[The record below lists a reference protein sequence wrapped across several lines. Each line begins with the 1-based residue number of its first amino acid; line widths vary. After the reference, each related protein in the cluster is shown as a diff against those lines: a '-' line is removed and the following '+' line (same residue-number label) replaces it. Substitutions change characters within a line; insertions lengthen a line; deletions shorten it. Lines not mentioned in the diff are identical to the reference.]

1 MRRSYLLNLIT
12 LAAVLLF
19 TAVTASA
26 QTEQMRGS
34 VQMVG
39 ANGQQTPVAGA
50 MIDVYRTDMKADYH
64 TKSDKKG
71 EWVFAGLPF
80 VGTYIVSV
88 SAPGASPM
96 AKAGVKAR
104 RDTPV
109 DVVLGPGSGKKLTEA
124 EALAASKG
132 EAAAAT
138 NAGGSGNSAAD
149 KAKAEALAKQNAEI
163 VAANSKIEN
172 ANKVIGDS
180 FKAGNAALLAGNEA
194 DRANKHDEAMKLYG
208 DAIQQYD
215 TGVAADPEHPGIA
228 SLLTNK
234 SAALRSRAVDRYNT
248 AILSKDDAAK
258 TAGIEGAK
266 ADFTASAEAASRAV
280 ELVKKQTPATDPAE
294 QKQQATNKY
303 FALSARAEAMRLFVI
318 KVDPTKANDAITAY
332 EEYAAAETDPAKKL
346 KGEKDF
352 AQLLFET
359 AGDQA
364 GYERAIAEYQKIL
377 EKAPDDPDSLLRI
390 GQAMF
395 NIGALNNNDKAKYQE
410 ASNYLQRY
418 VEKAPESQLRTE
430 AKELIEAM
438 KQQANVTP
446 EKTTKQPPR
455 KRP

>member
-12 LAAVLLF
+12 LAIVLLF

-26 QTEQMRGS
+26 QTEQMRGT
-34 VQMVG
+34 VKMVG
-39 ANGQQTPVAGA
+39 ADGQPAAVAGA
-50 MIDVYRTDMKADYH
+50 TVDVYRTDMKADYH

-71 EWVFAGLPF
+71 EWVFAGLPL
-80 VGTYIVSV
+80 VGTYIVSI

-96 AKAGVKAR
+96 TKAGVKAR
-104 RDTPV
+104 RDTPI
-109 DVVLGPGSGKKLTEA
+109 DAVLGPGDGKKLTEA

-132 EAAAAT
+132 EATAAS
-138 NAGGSGNSAAD
+138 NSGGDTSSAD
-149 KAKAEALAKQNAEI
+149 KAKAADIAKRNAEI
-163 VAANSKIEN
+163 SKENDKISNS
-172 ANKVIGDS
+172 NKVIADS
-180 FKAGNAALLAGNEA
+180 FKAGNTALLAANEA

-234 SAALRSRAVDRYNT
+234 AAALRSRAVDKYNS
-248 AILSKDDAAK
+248 AIQSKDEAAR
-258 TAGIEGAK
+258 TAGIEAAK
-266 ADFTASAEAASRAV
+266 ADFSAAAEAANRAV
-280 ELVKKQTPATDPAE
+280 ELIKKTPAATDPAE

-303 FALSARAEAMRLFVI
+303 FALNARAESMRLFVI
-318 KVDPTKANDAITAY
+318 KVDSTKAADATAAY
-332 EEYAAAETDPAKKL
+332 EEYAAVETDPAKKL
-346 KGEKDF
+346 KAQKDF
-352 AQLLFET
+352 AQMLFET

-364 GYERAIAEYQKIL
+364 GYERAIAEYQKII

-418 VEKAPESQLRTE
+418 VDKAPESQLRTE
-430 AKELIEAM
+430 AKELIDTM

-446 EKTTKQPPR
+446 EKIKPTPPPR

>member
-12 LAAVLLF
+12 LAIVLLF

-26 QTEQMRGS
+26 QTDQMRGT
-34 VQMVG
+34 VKIVG
-39 ANGQQTPVAGA
+39 ADGQQTAVAGA
-50 MIDVYRTDMKADYH
+50 TVDVYRTDMKADYH

-71 EWVFAGLPF
+71 DWIFAGLPL
-80 VGTYIVSV
+80 VGTYTVTI

-96 AKAGVKAR
+96 TKAGVKAR
-104 RDTPV
+104 RDIPI
-109 DVVLGPGSGKKLTEA
+109 DAVLGPGDGKKLTEA

-132 EAAAAT
+132 ETTAS
-138 NAGGSGNSAAD
+138 NGGGDTSAAD
-149 KAKAEALAKQNAEI
+149 KAKAADIAKKNAEI
-163 VAANSKIEN
+163 SKENNKIEN
-172 ANKVIGDS
+172 ANKVIADS
-180 FKAGNAALLAGNEA
+180 FKAGNTALLAANEA

-234 SAALRSRAVDRYNT
+234 SAALRSRAVDKYNG
-248 AILSKDDAAK
+248 AIQSKDEAAR
-258 TAGIEGAK
+258 TAGIEAAK
-266 ADFTASAEAASRAV
+266 ADFSAAAEAANRAV
-280 ELVKKQTPATDPAE
+280 ELIKKTPAATDPAE

-303 FALSARAEAMRLFVI
+303 FALNARAESMRLFVI
-318 KVDPTKANDAITAY
+318 KVDSTKASDATAAY
-332 EEYAAAETDPAKKL
+332 EEYAAVETDPVKKL
-346 KGEKDF
+346 KAQKDF
-352 AQLLFET
+352 AQMLFET

-364 GYERAIAEYQKIL
+364 GYERAIAEYQKII
-377 EKAPDDPDSLLRI
+377 EKAPDDSDSLLRI

-418 VEKAPESQLRTE
+418 VDKAPESQLRTE
-430 AKELIEAM
+430 AKELIETM

-446 EKTTKQPPR
+446 EKTKTATPPR

>member
-12 LAAVLLF
+12 LAILLLF

-26 QTEQMRGS
+26 QTDQMRGT
-34 VQMVG
+34 VKMVG
-39 ANGQQTPVAGA
+39 ADGQQTPVAGA
-50 MIDVYRTDMKADYH
+50 AVDVYRTDMKSDYH

-80 VGTYIVSV
+80 VGTYTVAI

-104 RDTPV
+104 RDVPIDVLLTPG
-109 DVVLGPGSGKKLTEA
+109 DGKKLTEA

-132 EAAAAT
+132 PAT
-138 NAGGSGNSAAD
+138 TTSNGGGDTSAAD
-149 KAKAEALAKQNAEI
+149 KAKAAEIAKKNAEI
-163 VAANSKIEN
+163 SKENEKIAN
-172 ANKVIGDS
+172 ANKVIADS
-180 FKAGNAALLAGNEA
+180 FKAGNTALLAGNEA
-194 DRANKHDEAMKLYG
+194 DRANKRDEAIKLYG

-215 TGVAADPEHPGIA
+215 TGVAADPEHPGIG

-234 SAALRSRAVDRYNT
+234 SAALRSRAVDKYNA
-248 AILSKDDAAK
+248 AIQSKDEASRA
-258 TAGIEGAK
+258 AGIEAAK
-266 ADFTASAEAASRAV
+266 ADFSAAAETANRAV
-280 ELVKKQTPATDPAE
+280 ELINKTPAATDPAE

-303 FALSARAEAMRLFVI
+303 FALLARAESMRLFVI
-318 KVDPTKANDAITAY
+318 KVDSTKASDATKAY
-332 EEYAAAETDPAKKL
+332 EEYAAVETDPAKKL
-346 KGEKDF
+346 KAQKDF
-352 AQLLFET
+352 AQMLFET

-364 GYERAIAEYQKIL
+364 GYERAIAEYNKIL
-377 EKAPDDPDSLLRI
+377 EKTPDDPDSLLRI

-418 VEKAPESQLRTE
+418 VDKAPDSQLRTE
-430 AKELIEAM
+430 AKELIETM

-446 EKTTKQPPR
+446 EKTKPAPQR
-455 KRP
+455 GKRP

>member
-1 MRRSYLLNLIT
+1 MRRSYLLNLVT
-12 LAAVLLF
+12 LATVLLF
-19 TAVTASA
+19 TAVVASA

-34 VQMVG
+34 VKMVG
-39 ANGQQTPVAGA
+39 ADGQQTPVAGA

-138 NAGGSGNSAAD
+138 SGGGSGNSAAD

-163 VAANSKIEN
+163 VAANSKIDN

>member
-12 LAAVLLF
+12 LAIVLLF
-19 TAVTASA
+19 IAVTASA
-26 QTEQMRGS
+26 QTEQMRGT
-34 VQMVG
+34 VKMVG
-39 ANGQQTPVAGA
+39 ADGQQTPVAGA
-50 MIDVYRTDMKADYH
+50 TVDVYRTDMKSVYH
-64 TKSDKKG
+64 TKSDNKG

-80 VGTYIVSV
+80 VGVYTVAV

-96 AKAGVKAR
+96 TKAGVKAR
-104 RDTPV
+104 RDNPV
-109 DVVLGPGSGKKLTEA
+109 DVVLAPGDGKKLTEA

-132 EAAAAT
+132 EAT
-138 NAGGSGNSAAD
+138 SSTGGGDTSAAD
-149 KAKAEALAKQNAEI
+149 KAKAADIAKRNAEI
-163 VAANSKIEN
+163 SKENGKIEN
-172 ANKVIGDS
+172 ANKVIADS
-180 FKAGNAALLAGNEA
+180 FKAGNTALLAGNEA

-234 SAALRSRAVDRYNT
+234 SAALRSRAVDKYNS
-248 AILSKDDAAK
+248 AIQSKDEAAR
-258 TAGIEGAK
+258 TAGIEAAK
-266 ADFTASAEAASRAV
+266 ADFSGAAEAATRAV
-280 ELVKKQTPATDPAE
+280 ELIKKTPAATDPAE

-303 FALSARAEAMRLFVI
+303 FALNARAESMRLFVI
-318 KVDPTKANDAITAY
+318 KVDSTKAADATAAY
-332 EEYAAAETDPAKKL
+332 EEYAAVETDPAKKL
-346 KGEKDF
+346 KAEKDF
-352 AQLLFET
+352 AQMLFET

-364 GYERAIAEYQKIL
+364 GYERAIAEYNKIL

-418 VEKAPESQLRTE
+418 VDKAPESQLRTE
-430 AKELIEAM
+430 AKELIETM

-446 EKTTKQPPR
+446 EKTKPTAPR

>member
-1 MRRSYLLNLIT
+1 MRRSYLLNLVTVAIF
-12 LAAVLLF
+12 LLF
-19 TAVTASA
+19 TAIVASA

-34 VQMVG
+34 VKLVG
-39 ANGQQTPVAGA
+39 ADGQQTPVAGA
-50 MIDVYRTDMKADYH
+50 AVDVYRTEMKADYH
-64 TKSDKKG
+64 TESDKKG
-71 EWVFAGLPF
+71 DWVFAGLPF
-80 VGTYIVSV
+80 VGTYTVSV

-96 AKAGVKAR
+96 AKGGVKAR
-104 RDTPV
+104 RDIPL
-109 DVVLGPGSGKKLTEA
+109 DIVLAPGNGKKLTEA

-132 EAAAAT
+132 EA
-138 NAGGSGNSAAD
+138 SAASNGAARGDSASD
-149 KAKAEALAKQNAEI
+149 KANAEAIAKNAEI
-163 VAANSKIEN
+163 VATNTKIEN

-180 FKAGNAALLAGNEA
+180 LKAGNAALLAGNEA

-234 SAALRSRAVDRYNT
+234 SAALRSRAVDRYNA
-248 AILSKDDAAK
+248 AIVSKDDAGK
-258 TAGIEGAK
+258 TAGIEAAK
-266 ADFTASAEAASRAV
+266 ADFTASAEAATRAV
-280 ELVKKQTPATDPAE
+280 EMIKKQPPATDPNE

-303 FALSARAEAMRLFVI
+303 FALNSRAEAMRLFVI
-318 KVDPTKANDAITAY
+318 KVDPTKASDATTAY

-352 AQLLFET
+352 AQMLFET
-359 AGDQA
+359 ASDQA

-377 EKAPDDPDSLLRI
+377 EKVPDDPDSLLRI

-418 VEKAPESQLRTE
+418 GDKAPESQLRTE
-430 AKELIEAM
+430 AKKLIDTM

-446 EKTTKQPPR
+446 EKTKPATPPR

>member
-12 LAAVLLF
+12 LAIVLLF

-26 QTEQMRGS
+26 QTEQMRGT
-34 VQMVG
+34 VKMVG
-39 ANGQQTPVAGA
+39 ADGQQAAVAGA
-50 MIDVYRTDMKADYH
+50 TVDVYRTDMKADYH

-71 EWVFAGLPF
+71 DWVFAGLPL
-80 VGTYIVSV
+80 VGTYTVSI

-96 AKAGVKAR
+96 TKSGVKAR
-104 RDTPV
+104 HDTPI
-109 DVVLGPGSGKKLTEA
+109 DAVLGPGDGKKLTEA

-132 EAAAAT
+132 EATAT
-138 NAGGSGNSAAD
+138 SNGGGDTSAAD
-149 KAKAEALAKQNAEI
+149 KAKAADIAKRNAEI
-163 VAANSKIEN
+163 SKENNKIEN
-172 ANKVIGDS
+172 ANKVIADS
-180 FKAGNAALLAGNEA
+180 FKAGNTALLAANEA

-234 SAALRSRAVDRYNT
+234 SAALRSRAVDKYNG
-248 AILSKDDAAK
+248 AIQSKDEAAR
-258 TAGIEGAK
+258 TAGIEAAK
-266 ADFTASAEAASRAV
+266 ADFSAAAEAANRAV
-280 ELVKKQTPATDPAE
+280 ELIKKTPAATDPAE

-303 FALSARAEAMRLFVI
+303 FALNARAESMRLFVI
-318 KVDPTKANDAITAY
+318 KVDSTKAADATAAY
-332 EEYAAAETDPAKKL
+332 EEYAAVETDPAKKL
-346 KGEKDF
+346 KAQKDF
-352 AQLLFET
+352 AQMLFET

-364 GYERAIAEYQKIL
+364 GYERAIAEYQKII

-418 VEKAPESQLRTE
+418 VDKAPESQLRTE
-430 AKELIEAM
+430 AKELIDTM

-446 EKTTKQPPR
+446 EKIKPTPPPK

>member
-12 LAAVLLF
+12 LAIVLLF
-19 TAVTASA
+19 IAVTASA
-26 QTEQMRGS
+26 QTEQMRGT
-34 VQMVG
+34 VKMVG
-39 ANGQQTPVAGA
+39 ADGKQTPVAGA
-50 MIDVYRTDMKADYH
+50 TVDVYRTDMKSVYH
-64 TKSDKKG
+64 TKADNKG

-80 VGTYIVSV
+80 VGVYTVAV

-96 AKAGVKAR
+96 TKAGVKAR
-104 RDTPV
+104 RDNPV
-109 DVVLGPGSGKKLTEA
+109 DVVLAPGDGKKLTEA

-132 EAAAAT
+132 EAT
-138 NAGGSGNSAAD
+138 PTSNGGGDTSAAD
-149 KAKAEALAKQNAEI
+149 KANAAAIAKKNAEI
-163 VAANSKIEN
+163 SKENDKISN
-172 ANKVIGDS
+172 ANKVIADS
-180 FKAGNAALLAGNEA
+180 FKAGNTALLAGNEA

-234 SAALRSRAVDRYNT
+234 SAAMRSRAVDKYNS
-248 AILSKDDAAK
+248 AIQSKDEAAR
-258 TAGIEGAK
+258 TAGIEAAK
-266 ADFTASAEAASRAV
+266 ADFSGAAEAANRAV
-280 ELVKKQTPATDPAE
+280 ELIKKTPAATDPAE

-303 FALSARAEAMRLFVI
+303 FALNARAESMRLFVI
-318 KVDPTKANDAITAY
+318 KVDSTKASDATAAY
-332 EEYAAAETDPAKKL
+332 EEYAAVETDPVKKL
-346 KGEKDF
+346 KAEKDF
-352 AQLLFET
+352 AQMLFET

-364 GYERAIAEYQKIL
+364 GYERAIAEYNKIL

-418 VEKAPESQLRTE
+418 VDKAPESQLRTE
-430 AKELIEAM
+430 AKELIETM

-446 EKTTKQPPR
+446 EKINKPAPPK

>member
-12 LAAVLLF
+12 LAIVLLF

-26 QTEQMRGS
+26 QTDQMRGT
-34 VQMVG
+34 VKIVG
-39 ANGQQTPVAGA
+39 ADGQQTAVAGA
-50 MIDVYRTDMKADYH
+50 TVDVYRTDMKADYH

-71 EWVFAGLPF
+71 DWIFAGLPL
-80 VGTYIVSV
+80 VGTYTVTI

-96 AKAGVKAR
+96 TKAGVKAR
-104 RDTPV
+104 RDIPI
-109 DVVLGPGSGKKLTEA
+109 DAVLGPGDGKKLTEA

-132 EAAAAT
+132 ETTAS
-138 NAGGSGNSAAD
+138 NGGGDTSAAD
-149 KAKAEALAKQNAEI
+149 KAKAADIAKKNAEI
-163 VAANSKIEN
+163 SKENNKIEN
-172 ANKVIGDS
+172 ANKVIADS
-180 FKAGNAALLAGNEA
+180 FKAGNTALLAGNEA
-194 DRANKHDEAMKLYG
+194 DRANKHDDAMKLYG

-234 SAALRSRAVDRYNT
+234 SAALRSRAVDKYNA
-248 AILSKDDAAK
+248 AIQSKEEATR
-258 TAGIEGAK
+258 TAGIEAAK
-266 ADFTASAEAASRAV
+266 VDFSAAAEAANRAV
-280 ELVKKQTPATDPAE
+280 ELIKKIPAATDPAE

-303 FALSARAEAMRLFVI
+303 FALNARAESMRLFVI
-318 KVDPTKANDAITAY
+318 KVDSTKASDATAAY
-332 EEYAAAETDPAKKL
+332 EEYAAVETDPVKKL
-346 KGEKDF
+346 KAQKDF
-352 AQLLFET
+352 AQMLFET

-364 GYERAIAEYQKIL
+364 GYERAIAEYQKII
-377 EKAPDDPDSLLRI
+377 EKAPDDSDSLLRI

-418 VEKAPESQLRTE
+418 VDKAPESQLRTE
-430 AKELIEAM
+430 AKELIETM

-446 EKTTKQPPR
+446 EKTKTATPPR

>member
-1 MRRSYLLNLIT
+1 MRRSHLINPIA
-12 LAAVLLF
+12 LALIFLCSALV
-19 TAVTASA
+19 ASA
-26 QTEQMRGS
+26 QTEQMRGT
-34 VQMVG
+34 VKIV
-39 ANGQQTPVAGA
+39 AADGQQAPVAGA
-50 MIDVYRTDMKADYH
+50 TVDVYRTDMKADYH

-80 VGTYIVSV
+80 VGVYTVSI

-96 AKAGVKAR
+96 AKTGVRAR

-109 DVVLGPGSGKKLTEA
+109 DVLLAPGTGKKLTEA
-124 EALAASKG
+124 EALAAGKEG
-132 EAAAAT
+132 PAT
-138 NAGGSGNSAAD
+138 NGATVDSAAE
-149 KAKAEALAKQNAEI
+149 KAKAAEIAKKNAEI
-163 VAANSKIEN
+163 MATNNKIEN

-180 FKAGNAALLAGNEA
+180 FKAGNAALVAGNEA
-194 DRANKHDEAMKLYG
+194 DRANKHEEALKLYG

-234 SAALRSRAVDRYNT
+234 SAALRARAVTKYNG
-248 AILSKDDAAK
+248 AILLKENEAAK
-258 TAGIEGAK
+258 TAGIESAK
-266 ADFTASAEAASRAV
+266 ADFTAAAEAATRAV

-294 QKQQATNKY
+294 QKQQAANKY
-303 FALSARAEAMRLFVI
+303 FALTARAEAMRLFVM
-318 KVDPTKANDAITAY
+318 KVDSTKASDATAAY
-332 EEYAAAETDPAKKL
+332 EEYSAVETDPAKKL

-352 AQLLFET
+352 AQMLFET
-359 AGDQA
+359 AGDVA
-364 GYERAIAEYQKIL
+364 GYERAIGEYQKIL
-377 EKAPDDPDSLLRI
+377 DKTPDDPDSLLRI

-418 VEKAPESQLRTE
+418 VDKAPESQLRTE

-438 KQQANVTP
+438 KAQANVTP
-446 EKTTKQPPR
+446 EKTTRPAPAR

>member
-12 LAAVLLF
+12 LAIVLLF
-19 TAVTASA
+19 AAVTASA
-26 QTEQMRGS
+26 QTEQMRGT
-34 VQMVG
+34 VKMVG
-39 ANGQQTPVAGA
+39 ADGQQTAVAGA
-50 MIDVYRTDMKADYH
+50 TVDVYRTDMKADYH

-71 EWVFAGLPF
+71 EWVFAGLPL
-80 VGTYIVSV
+80 VGTYTLSI

-96 AKAGVKAR
+96 TKSGVKAR
-104 RDTPV
+104 RDTPI
-109 DVVLGPGSGKKLTEA
+109 DAVLGPGDGKKLTEA

-132 EAAAAT
+132 EATASK
-138 NAGGSGNSAAD
+138 GSGDASASDKANAEVIKKKNEEISAA
-149 KAKAEALAKQNAEI
+149 N
-163 VAANSKIEN
+163 NKIEN
-172 ANKVIGDS
+172 SNKVIADS
-180 FKAGNAALLAGNEA
+180 FKAGNTALLAANEA

-234 SAALRSRAVDRYNT
+234 SAALRSRAVDKYNS
-248 AILSKDDAAK
+248 AIQSKDEAAR
-258 TAGIEGAK
+258 TAGIEAAK
-266 ADFTASAEAASRAV
+266 ADFSAAAEAANRAV
-280 ELVKKQTPATDPAE
+280 ELIKKTPAATDPAE

-303 FALSARAEAMRLFVI
+303 FALNARAESMRLFVI
-318 KVDPTKANDAITAY
+318 KVDSTKAADATAAY
-332 EEYAAAETDPAKKL
+332 EEYAAVETDPAKKL
-346 KGEKDF
+346 KAQKDF
-352 AQLLFET
+352 AQMLFET

-364 GYERAIAEYQKIL
+364 GYERAIAEYQKII

-418 VEKAPESQLRTE
+418 VDKAPESQLRTE
-430 AKELIEAM
+430 AKELIDTM

-446 EKTTKQPPR
+446 EKIKPTPPPK

>member
-1 MRRSYLLNLIT
+1 MRRSYLLNLVTVAIF
-12 LAAVLLF
+12 LLF
-19 TAVTASA
+19 TAIVASA

-34 VQMVG
+34 VKLVG
-39 ANGQQTPVAGA
+39 ADGQQTPVAGA
-50 MIDVYRTDMKADYH
+50 AVDVYRTEMKADYH
-64 TKSDKKG
+64 TESDKKG
-71 EWVFAGLPF
+71 DWVFAGLPF
-80 VGTYIVSV
+80 VGTYTVSV

-96 AKAGVKAR
+96 AKGGVKAR
-104 RDTPV
+104 RGIPV
-109 DVVLGPGSGKKLTEA
+109 DIVLAPGNGKKLTEA

-132 EAAAAT
+132 EA
-138 NAGGSGNSAAD
+138 SAASNGAASASD
-149 KAKAEALAKQNAEI
+149 KANAEAIAKNAEI
-163 VAANSKIEN
+163 VATNTKIEN

-180 FKAGNAALLAGNEA
+180 LKAGNAALLAGNEA

-234 SAALRSRAVDRYNT
+234 SAALRSRAVDRYNA
-248 AILSKDDAAK
+248 AIVSKDDAGK
-258 TAGIEGAK
+258 TAGIEAAK
-266 ADFTASAEAASRAV
+266 ADFTASAEAATRAV
-280 ELVKKQTPATDPAE
+280 EMIKKQPPATDPNE

-303 FALSARAEAMRLFVI
+303 FALNSRAEAMRLFVI
-318 KVDPTKANDAITAY
+318 KVDPTKASDATTAY

-352 AQLLFET
+352 AQMLFET
-359 AGDQA
+359 ASDQA

-377 EKAPDDPDSLLRI
+377 EKVPDDPDSLLRI

-418 VEKAPESQLRTE
+418 GDKAPESQLRTE
-430 AKELIEAM
+430 AKKLIDTM

-446 EKTTKQPPR
+446 EKTKPATPPR